1 MADEEP
7 DMEVGPTCTAEELAA
22 QRYEAAK
29 ANGDVLELSS
39 DDEDEP
45 PAKPQT
51 PVKQPRRSR
60 LDDVTF
66 GADGRA
72 RDTHTPQRA
81 RKRRQIVISD
91 DDESEDD
98 EEEDEDD
105 DESEEDEVVF
115 VAPPPRKKRRSTPAP
130 GVTVAQLKDRCR
142 ARGLKVGG
150 TKSEL
155 LARLMSPSAEDQAG
169 YRAPRP
175 LKANARTQYFVDG
188 RRVSKSQFDRSQG
201 YGGFAAAMSQH
212 RAAEAQHRALEAQ
225 HRALMA
231 QSRQLERMFRGGFP
245 W

>member
-1 MADEEP
+1 
-7 DMEVGPTCTAEELAA
+7 MEVGPTCTAEELAA
-22 QRYEAAK
+22 QRYETAK

-51 PVKQPRRSR
+51 PIKPRRSR

-66 GADGRA
+66 GNDGRA
-72 RDTHTPQRA
+72 RDMHTQ

-91 DDESEDD
+91 DENS
-98 EEEDEDD
+98 EEE
-105 DESEEDEVVF
+105 EEEVVF
-115 VAPPPRKKRRSTPAP
+115 VTPPPRKKRRSTPAP

-150 TKSEL
+150 TKAEL
-155 LARLMSPSAEDQAG
+155 LARLSNPSAEDSAG
-169 YRAPRP
+169 YRP

-231 QSRQLERMFRGGFP
+231 QSRQMERMFRGGFP

>member
-1 MADEEP
+1 MADD

-29 ANGDVLELSS
+29 AKGDVLELSS

-51 PVKQPRRSR
+51 PVKPRRSR

-72 RDTHTPQRA
+72 RDTHAQ

-91 DDESEDD
+91 DEDS
-98 EEEDEDD
+98 EEE
-105 DESEEDEVVF
+105 EEAVVL
-115 VAPPPRKKRRSTPAP
+115 VTPPRKKRRSTPAP

-155 LARLMSPSAEDQAG
+155 LARLSHPSAEDQAG

-201 YGGFAAAMSQH
+201 HGGFAAAMSQH

-231 QSRQLERMFRGGFP
+231 QSRQMERMFRGGFP

>member
-115 VAPPPRKKRRSTPAP
+115 VTPPPRKKRRSTPAP

>member
-1 MADEEP
+1 MADD
-7 DMEVGPTCTAEELAA
+7 DMEVGRTCTAEELAA

-51 PVKQPRRSR
+51 PRRSR

-72 RDTHTPQRA
+72 RDTHAQQA
-81 RKRRQIVISD
+81 RKRRQIAISD

-98 EEEDEDD
+98 EE
-105 DESEEDEVVF
+105 DEVVY
-115 VAPPPRKKRRSTPAP
+115 VTPPRKKRRSTPAP

-150 TKSEL
+150 TKAEL
-155 LARLMSPSAEDQAG
+155 LSRLMSPSAEDRAG

-212 RAAEAQHRALEAQ
+212 RAAEAQHRAAEAQ

-231 QSRQLERMFRGGFP
+231 QSRQMERMFRGGFP

>member
-1 MADEEP
+1 MADD

-29 ANGDVLELSS
+29 AKGDVLELSS

-51 PVKQPRRSR
+51 PVKPRRSR

-72 RDTHTPQRA
+72 RDTHAQ

-91 DDESEDD
+91 DENS
-98 EEEDEDD
+98 EEE
-105 DESEEDEVVF
+105 EEEVVF
-115 VAPPPRKKRRSTPAP
+115 TPPPRKKRRSTPAP

-150 TKSEL
+150 TKAEL
-155 LARLMSPSAEDQAG
+155 LARLSNPSAEDRAG
-169 YRAPRP
+169 YRP

-231 QSRQLERMFRGGFP
+231 QSRQMERMFRGGFP